1 MSMMKKLTALV
12 LTATLTFILLLR
24 PAHAALEIVITEG
37 IDSARPIAVVPFRW
51 KGTGPAPAGLTDV
64 IAADLM
70 RSGKF
75 NPIPVNAMPQRPA
88 VASEIDFPRWAS
100 LGVEAIVVGTV
111 EPYAVDRYTISFE
124 IVDVL
129 RGQITGGTKILR
141 GGELVT
147 TQDHILDA
155 RSSVIEGS
163 QFRQYAHRISDVFYE
178 VMTGERGAFMTRIAY
193 VTVNYDEDKPYKLV
207 VADYDGYNE
216 KVLLRS
222 PEPLMSPS
230 WSPDGN
236 KLAYVSFEN
245 KTPEIFTQDIYTTRR
260 EKLTSFR
267 GINSSPVWSPDGT
280 QMAMVLSKDGNPE
293 VYVMDVASKRLR
305 RITDHHAIDTEPS
318 WSPDGKTLIF
328 TSERGG
334 RPQLYSVN
342 LSSGQVRRV
351 TFDGE
356 QNMGGTYTPD
366 GRQVVLVNRTQGNY
380 HIAKQDYPSGAMQVL
395 TQTSLDESPSLAP
408 NGSMIMYST
417 THNNQQVLALVSID
431 GRFKARLP
439 ARQGEVKS
447 PSWSPYLR

>member
-1 MSMMKKLTALV
+1 MSMMKKLAFVLITAIV
-12 LTATLTFILLLR
+12 VSLTYR
-24 PAHAALEIVITEG
+24 PAQASLEIVITDG

-51 KGTGPAPAGLTDV
+51 LGEGPAPEGLTQV

-75 NPIPVNAMPQRPA
+75 NPIPTNAMPQMP
-88 VASEIDFPRWAS
+88 SSEEEIDFPSWAS
-100 LGVEAIVVGTV
+100 LGVEAILVGTI
-111 EPYAVDRYTISFE
+111 EPYAVDRYTVAFQ

-129 RGQITGGTKILR
+129 RGQITSGSRVLR
-141 GGELVT
+141 GGELVSSN
-147 TQDHILDA
+147 DHILDA
-155 RSSVIEGS
+155 RRSVINGD

-178 VMTGERGAFMTRIAY
+178 TMTGEPGAFMTRIAY
-193 VTVNYDEDKPYKLV
+193 VTVNHKEDKPYQLV

-245 KTPEIFTQDIYTTRR
+245 KRPEIFIQDIYTTRR
-260 EKLTSFR
+260 EKMTNFS
-267 GINSSPVWSPDGT
+267 GINSSPVWSPDGRT
-280 QMAMVLSKDGNPE
+280 LAMVLSKDGNPE
-293 VYVMDVASKRLR
+293 LYTMDIASKQMTRVTR
-305 RITDHHAIDTEPS
+305 HHAIDTEPS
-318 WSPDGKTLIF
+318 WSPDGKSLVF

-342 LSSGQVRRV
+342 LDSGQVRRL
-351 TFDGE
+351 TFEGE
-356 QNMGGTYTPD
+356 QNLGGTYTPD
-366 GRQVVLVNRTQGNY
+366 GQQVVMVNRTQGNY
-380 HIAKQDYPSGAMQVL
+380 HIAKQDYPSGNMQIL

-408 NGSMIMYST
+408 NGSMVIYST
-417 THNNQQVLALVSID
+417 THNNQQVLALVSVD

-439 ARQGEVKS
+439 AREGEVKS
-447 PSWSPYLR
+447 PSWSPFLR